1 MVVSA
6 GSKYVG
12 TSIVCTAHVTC
23 PSGALAILD
32 GGYLALIGWQA
43 ITRREVDLRK
53 LAPIAAVAVSLL
65 FVFVLVVVW
74 LDITNPIAN
83 PFR

>member
-1 MVVSA
+1 
-6 GSKYVG
+6 
-12 TSIVCTAHVTC
+12 
-23 PSGALAILD
+23 
-32 GGYLALIGWQA
+32 
-43 ITRREVDLRK
+43 
-53 LAPIAAVAVSLL
+53 VSLL